1 MNVGFLKRFRRNAE
15 LAGARLDQRQ
25 RSLRTFLHHF
35 AELPGQYQL
44 SGPRHARRFDKQN
57 VATDR
62 RPGEPGG
69 NTGNAAAHGDFR
81 LELTR
86 PEDGRKVI
94 GSDLDLLHAAFGD
107 AHRDVAKCL
116 ADFALEVAH
125 PGFPRVIANDHR
137 QRLVADLAL
146 LGLETRRRKLTRDEV
161 ATRDLQF
168 FLRRVAGQ
176 LDHFHAVAQRP
187 GNGVENVG
195 RTDEHHARQIEG
207 HGEVVIAE
215 GRVLLG
221 VEHLEQRR

>member
-1 MNVGFLKRFRRNAE
+1 MSAFSSDS
-15 LAGARLDQRQ
+15 GAMPSWPERALTSD
-25 RSLRTFLHHF
+25 S
-35 AELPGQYQL
+35 AACAL
-44 SGPRHARRFDKQN
+44 SFITSPSCPVSISFPD
-57 VATDR
+57 
-62 RPGEPGG
+62 
-69 NTGNAAAHGDFR
+69 
-81 LELTR
+81 
-86 PEDGRKVI
+86 
-94 GSDLDLLHAAFGD
+94 
-107 AHRDVAKCL
+107 
-116 ADFALEVAH
+116 

-146 LGLETRRRKLTRDEV
+146 LGLETRRGKLTRDEV

-168 FLRRVAGQ
+168 FLRRVAWQ